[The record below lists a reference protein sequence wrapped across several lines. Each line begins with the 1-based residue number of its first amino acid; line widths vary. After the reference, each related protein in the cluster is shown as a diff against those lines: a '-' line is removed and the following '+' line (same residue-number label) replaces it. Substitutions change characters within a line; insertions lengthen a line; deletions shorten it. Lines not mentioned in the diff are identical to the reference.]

1 MAHVFKWKAIYRIL
15 KNQRSPQIEETG
27 RKYLAEFA
35 ALSGSFVLCIQYLN
49 KAIAR
54 KTLQI
59 MGTAWMI
66 SMFGAF
72 GKQIVDFLSKRGEYF
87 KPEMLDAI
95 AATATTEAGKIRS
108 GAEAVGEVLTGAG
121 EVVGGGIGG

>member
-27 RKYLAEFA
+27 KKYREEFA

-49 KAIAR
+49 RAVAR

-72 GKQIVDFLSKRGEYF
+72 GKQIVDFLGKRGEFF
-87 KPEMLDAI
+87 KPEMLDSI
-95 AATATTEAGKIRS
+95 AAVATEEAGKIRG
-108 GAEAVGEVLTGAG
+108 GAEAVGAELTGAA
-121 EVVGGGIGG
+121 EVVGTLGG

>member
-27 RKYLAEFA
+27 KQYVAEFA
-35 ALSGSFVLCIQYLN
+35 ALSGSFVLCVQYLN

-54 KTLQI
+54 KTLQL

-72 GKQIVDFLSKRGEYF
+72 GKQIVDFIAKRGEYF
-87 KPEMLDAI
+87 KPEMLDSI
-95 AATATTEAGKIRS
+95 ASVASEKAGAVRS
-108 GAEAVGEVLTGAG
+108 GAEAVGEGLTGAG
-121 EVVGGGIGG
+121 QLVGGL